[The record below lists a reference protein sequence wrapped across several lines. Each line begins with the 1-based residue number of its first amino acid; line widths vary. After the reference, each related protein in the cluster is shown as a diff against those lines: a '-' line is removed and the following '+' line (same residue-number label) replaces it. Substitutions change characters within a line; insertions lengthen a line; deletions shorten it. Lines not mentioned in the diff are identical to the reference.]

1 MKAEPSQ
8 QEIRKAEVLER
19 IVNHFQDSKQ
29 RYGSPKLT
37 VMLQKEGLTVTER
50 TVSNY
55 MQELG
60 LRSCVSRKFNVQTT
74 DSNHED
80 PIAPNLLNQQF
91 HMTEPNRVW
100 AADITYIHCREGRL
114 YLASL
119 LDLCTREIVGW
130 RLGERMTTE
139 LVLGALEDA
148 HEKKQPGRGLMH
160 HYDRGSQYASTDYRE
175 QLQAY
180 NMQASMSRKGNCYD
194 NACIESFHS
203 VLKKELIYCTK
214 FRTKEQAKQA
224 IFEYI
229 ELFYNR
235 KRIHSS

>member
-1 MKAEPSQ
+1 M
-8 QEIRKAEVLER
+8 ER